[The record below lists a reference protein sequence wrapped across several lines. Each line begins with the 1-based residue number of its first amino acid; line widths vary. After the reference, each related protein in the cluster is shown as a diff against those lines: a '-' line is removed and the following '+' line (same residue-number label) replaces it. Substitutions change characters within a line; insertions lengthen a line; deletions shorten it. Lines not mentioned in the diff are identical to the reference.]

1 MDKKVKRV
9 VSPTDDFKV
18 LKGRIVA
25 RLRNM
30 VPNGRRTALYLLT
43 CFINS
48 QMSAAEN
55 IWELIKQVKR

>member
-18 LKGRIVA
+18 LQGRIVA

-30 VPNGRRTALYLLT
+30 APNRRRTALYLLT
-43 CFINS
+43 CFVNS
-48 QMSAAEN
+48 QMFSAADN
-55 IWELIKQVKR
+55 